1 MLLLFTLD
9 LQNRIVLPESS
20 MKITELLKNK
30 KQDSVTISV
39 EITPPVRGHSI
50 DTLFKIVDDILPYNP
65 LWIDVTSHASGVLW
79 VPTQTNQYEKRLYK
93 KTPGTIAICA
103 AIEHKFNIPTV
114 PHLLCHGFSREET
127 EDALIDLSF
136 LGIQNI
142 MALRGDG
149 SPKDRRS
156 DRTYNSY
163 ALDLVAQVQHM
174 NQGKFLSTEGEPT
187 DFEVGIAC
195 YPEKHFEAP
204 NLDWDVEYLIQKQ
217 NAGAKYAIAQMFFDN
232 HKFLDFYTERSNNLK
247 IPIIP
252 ATKIISSPE
261 QLVKLSK
268 YFYINFPNLLVS
280 QMRQAK
286 TKTESGE
293 VGIEWAYQQ
302 CLDLIEH
309 GHRHLHFYVMKDT
322 RLF

>member
-1 MLLLFTLD
+1 
-9 LQNRIVLPESS
+9 
-20 MKITELLKNK
+20 MKITELLKKK

-39 EITPPVRGHSI
+39 EITPPLRGHSI
-50 DTLFKIVDDILPYNP
+50 DTLFRIVDDILPYSP

-79 VPTQTNQYEKRLYK
+79 VPTQTNHYEKRIYK

-136 LGIQNI
+136 LGIQNV

-149 SPKDRRS
+149 SPKERRL
-156 DRTYNSY
+156 DRTYNGY
-163 ALDLVAQVQHM
+163 ALDLVSQVQQM
-174 NQGKFLSTEGEPT
+174 NQGRFLSTEGEPT
-187 DFEVGIAC
+187 NFEVGIAC

-204 NLDWDVEYLIQKQ
+204 NLDWDIEYLIQKQ
-217 NAGAKYAIAQMFFDN
+217 NAGAHYAVTQMFFDN
-232 HKFLDFYTERSNNLK
+232 CQFFDFCAKVREGVHV
-247 IPIIP
+247 PIIP

-268 YFYINFPNLLVS
+268 YFYINFPNLLAS

-286 TKTESGE
+286 TKSESNE
-293 VGIEWAYQQ
+293 IGIEWAYRQ
-302 CLDLIEH
+302 CLDLIKH
-309 GHRHLHFYVMKDT
+309 GHRHLHFYIMKDT
-322 RLF
+322 SLFCLLMRRLF

>member
-1 MLLLFTLD
+1 
-9 LQNRIVLPESS
+9 
-20 MKITELLKNK
+20 MKISQLLKQK
-30 KQDSVTISV
+30 KTDVLTISV
-39 EITPPVRGHSI
+39 EITPPSRGHSI
-50 DTLFKIVDDILPYNP
+50 DTLFRIVDDILPYSP
-65 LWIDVTSHASGVLW
+65 LWIDVTSHASGVQW
-79 VPTQTNQYEKRLYK
+79 IHTQMNHYEKRTYH

-103 AIEHKFNIPTV
+103 AIEYKFNIPTV

-127 EDALIDLSF
+127 EDALIVLSF
-136 LGIQNI
+136 LGIENV

-149 SPKDRRS
+149 SPKAKRD
-156 DRTYNSY
+156 DKTYNNY
-163 ALDLVAQVQHM
+163 TIDLVSQIQAM
-174 NQGKFLSTEGEPT
+174 NQGQFIRTQGEPT
-187 DFEVGIAC
+187 SFEVGVAC

-204 NLDWDVEYLIQKQ
+204 NLDWDIEYLIQKQ
-217 NAGAKYAIAQMFFDN
+217 NAGADYAVAQMFFDN
-232 HKFLDFYTERSNNLK
+232 QKFLDFYQNISLE

-280 QMRQAK
+280 KMRESR
-286 TKTESGE
+286 TKQESNA
-293 VGIEWAYQQ
+293 VGIDWASEQ

-322 RLF
+322 HLFCSLMKRLF